1 MPANG
6 GFSGDMTIIA
16 AYIFGIIL
24 LYVLGRMFLVPLK
37 LIFKLIYNALIGGAM
52 LWAVNYIGGHFAFS
66 IAINPLTAVIAGFL
80 GLPGVL
86 LLILIKL
93 FIM

>member
-24 LYVLGRMFLVPLK
+24 LYVLGRMFLMPLK

>member
-1 MPANG
+1 MPSIG
-6 GFSGDMTIIA
+6 GFSGDMTIVA

-66 IAINPLTAVIAGFL
+66 IAINPLTAVVAGFL

-86 LLILIKL
+86 LLILFKL

>member
-66 IAINPLTAVIAGFL
+66 IAINPLTAVVAGFL